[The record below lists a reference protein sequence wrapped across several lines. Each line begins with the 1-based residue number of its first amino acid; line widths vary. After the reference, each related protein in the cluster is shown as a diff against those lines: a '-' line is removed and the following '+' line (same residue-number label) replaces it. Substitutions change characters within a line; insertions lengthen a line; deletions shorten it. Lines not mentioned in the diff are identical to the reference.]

1 MTSYNI
7 KRSVGRFRNDCA
19 TYYIL
24 INDKVNKNPIVIPR
38 VIHHNNN
45 TITTQDKK
53 ITDKLVQN
61 YKFTIPHFV
70 I

>member
-24 INDKVNKNPIVIPR
+24 INDKVNKNPIVI
-38 VIHHNNN
+38 HNNN

-53 ITDKLVQN
+53 ITDNLVQN
-61 YKFTIPHFV
+61 YKFTIPYFV